1 MSRSCLLLCANF
13 AAHTAASRHAAAPR
27 LAPMRPAAAAHFAGK
42 RHGLP
47 QLCAADHDYEYE
59 LEFAARVTREAGE
72 LVQQASEG
80 GGIVAAR
87 NYLSFELSHEPA
99 ISLGAAHWLAHV
111 DDHVVSVAL
120 VSVEHG
126 PVVGVCCRHRSDEM
140 LCAATDAGTWYSTGD
155 EAPTAAPDCGMAS
168 KYANVVHVP
177 FAKSPEVELAVEAL
191 AARMPVDVQKAPAE
205 HCNCCCEGLF
215 ELVSGRADVHIAPPE
230 HCFVGSTP
238 VNVLCAFEVLLQESG
253 GCMSDVLGN
262 DIDWAVAIE
271 SGAHRG
277 GVLASDAASHSYM
290 LHAMHTDHAF
300 GGSRLSLPR
309 LAEHVARGGFR
320 VEHVGGGRHVVLP
333 DGPGSDHGG
342 GVRDDDD
349 GALPFAP

>member
-1 MSRSCLLLCANF
+1 
-13 AAHTAASRHAAAPR
+13 
-27 LAPMRPAAAAHFAGK
+27 MRPAAAAHFAGK

-168 KYANVVHVP
+168 KYASVVHVP

-191 AARMPVDVQKAPAE
+191 AARMPVDVHKAPAE

-215 ELVSGRADVHIAPPE
+215 ELVSGCETLPRHLRDTSETPPTHAQHRA
-230 HCFVGSTP
+230 S
-238 VNVLCAFEVLLQESG
+238 
-253 GCMSDVLGN
+253 
-262 DIDWAVAIE
+262 
-271 SGAHRG
+271 
-277 GVLASDAASHSYM
+277 
-290 LHAMHTDHAF
+290 LHASS
-300 GGSRLSLPR
+300 G
-309 LAEHVARGGFR
+309 EQARR
-320 VEHVGGGRHVVLP
+320 RAHCAA
-333 DGPGSDHGG
+333 
-342 GVRDDDD
+342 
-349 GALPFAP
+349 GALLRRLNAGQRALRVRGAAAGVGRLHE